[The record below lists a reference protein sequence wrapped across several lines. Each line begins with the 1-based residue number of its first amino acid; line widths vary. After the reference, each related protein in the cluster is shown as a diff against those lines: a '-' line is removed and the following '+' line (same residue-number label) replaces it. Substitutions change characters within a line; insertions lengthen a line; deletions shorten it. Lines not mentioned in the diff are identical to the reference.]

1 MGSSSSGLSKK
12 KKKKK
17 RNNIEQNDP
26 QNILTDFHLGG
37 DTEGNDEEF
46 DYSKTDQNDLKLQ

>member
-1 MGSSSSGLSKK
+1 MFSSEFTNANKQGAPQQSGPKK

-26 QNILTDFHLGG
+26 
-37 DTEGNDEEF
+37 
-46 DYSKTDQNDLKLQ
+46 